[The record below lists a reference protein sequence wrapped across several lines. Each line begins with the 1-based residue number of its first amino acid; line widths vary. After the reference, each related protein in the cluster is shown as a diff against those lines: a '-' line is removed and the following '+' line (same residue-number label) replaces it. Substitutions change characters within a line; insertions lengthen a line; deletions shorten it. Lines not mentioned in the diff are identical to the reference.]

1 MRRLLFVIIFI
12 SQIIFCQVK
21 NNEDEKRHILIGG
34 TAHIGNGEIIEN
46 STIIIE
52 GEKIIA
58 IGPSDLVIVNKDRG
72 NIIDLKGKHIYP
84 SFILPNTT
92 LGLAEI
98 DAVRATRDEKETGNL
113 NPNVRSQI
121 AYNTESI
128 VSSTVRSN
136 GILIAQVTPRGGL
149 IAGTSSIMKLDGW
162 NWEDATYE
170 KDDGIHLYWPEQHD
184 YDHHG
189 HSHVFT
195 SSDSS
200 EEEEEENEVIQ
211 SIGTL
216 NNLFLEA
223 QKYSSL
229 NSKETDLRLQ
239 SLKDL
244 FVGKKKLYI
253 HVNGANGIKESV
265 LFAKKNSI
273 KKIVLVG
280 ASESW
285 RVTDFITRH
294 NIPIILGRVHSLPNY
309 LDDDIDHVT
318 QKTNGIK
325 LFISNPDNL
334 FTYNMTP
341 KAIYGTNIYNHF
353 FIFFVVLKIAIEP
366 VHLPIINPP
375 QYIDMYGV
383 ISESF
388 IIPSFKTLL
397 FNNSPKL
404 LPIVTSTP
412 TYMNIANIPN
422 KSCGYFIA
430 PQPIEFFLDSLF
442 TIINPILIIRND
454 NIVRYKMI
462 FSDFKERFSF

>member
-1 MRRLLFVIIFI
+1 MRRLLVVIIFI

-184 YDHHG
+184 YDYHG

-229 NSKETDLRLQ
+229 KSKETDLRLK
-239 SLKDL
+239 SLQDL

-285 RVTDFITRH
+285 RVTDFITSH

-309 LDDDIDHVT
+309 SDDHIDQPYKTPSILKESGILFCLDYSGDMPRMGSRNLPFLAGTTVAYGLNREEALQLITLNTAKILGIDDRTGSLETGKDA
-318 QKTNGIK
+318 N
-325 LFISNPDNL
+325 LFISTGDALDMISHNIEVLFLMGKKLSLDNHQ
-334 FTYNMTP
+334 T
-341 KAIYGTNIYNHF
+341 
-353 FIFFVVLKIAIEP
+353 
-366 VHLPIINPP
+366 
-375 QYIDMYGV
+375 
-383 ISESF
+383 
-388 IIPSFKTLL
+388 
-397 FNNSPKL
+397 KL
-404 LPIVTSTP
+404 
-412 TYMNIANIPN
+412 
-422 KSCGYFIA
+422 
-430 PQPIEFFLDSLF
+430 
-442 TIINPILIIRND
+442 
-454 NIVRYKMI
+454 YKK
-462 FSDFKERFSF
+462 FSKKFQLEK

>member
-309 LDDDIDHVT
+309 LDDDID
-318 QKTNGIK
+318 QPYKTPSILKESGILFCLDYSGDMPRMGSRNLPFLAGTTVAYGLNREEALQLITLNAAK
-325 LFISNPDNL
+325 ILGIDDRTGSLETGKDANLFISTGDALDMISHNIEVLFLMGKKLSLDNHQ
-334 FTYNMTP
+334 T
-341 KAIYGTNIYNHF
+341 
-353 FIFFVVLKIAIEP
+353 
-366 VHLPIINPP
+366 
-375 QYIDMYGV
+375 
-383 ISESF
+383 
-388 IIPSFKTLL
+388 
-397 FNNSPKL
+397 KL
-404 LPIVTSTP
+404 
-412 TYMNIANIPN
+412 
-422 KSCGYFIA
+422 
-430 PQPIEFFLDSLF
+430 
-442 TIINPILIIRND
+442 
-454 NIVRYKMI
+454 YKK
-462 FSDFKERFSF
+462 FSKKFQLEK

>member
-1 MRRLLFVIIFI
+1 MRRILAVIIFI
-12 SQIIFCQVK
+12 SQIVFCQEK

-58 IGPSDLVIVNKDRG
+58 IGPSDLVIVNTDRG
-72 NIIDLKGKHIYP
+72 NTIDLKGKHIYP

-98 DAVRATRDEKETGNL
+98 DAVRATRDERETGDL

-162 NWEDATYE
+162 NWEDATYHE
-170 KDDGIHLYWPEQHD
+170 DDGIHLYWPEQYSYD
-184 YDHHG
+184 YHG

-195 SSDSS
+195 SSDNS
-200 EEEEEENEVIQ
+200 EEEKEENEVFE
-211 SIGTL
+211 SISTL

-229 NSKETDLRLQ
+229 KNKETDLRLN
-239 SLKDL
+239 SLQDL
-244 FVGKKKLYI
+244 FIGKKKLYI

-285 RVTDFITRH
+285 RITDFITRH

-309 LDDDIDHVT
+309 SDDDID
-318 QKTNGIK
+318 QPYKTPSILKESGILFCLDYSGDMPRMGSRNLPFLAGTTVAYGLNK
-325 LFISNPDNL
+325 EEALQLITLNAAKILGIDDRTGSLETGKDANLFISTGDALDMISHNIEVLFLMGKKLSLDNHQ
-334 FTYNMTP
+334 T
-341 KAIYGTNIYNHF
+341 
-353 FIFFVVLKIAIEP
+353 
-366 VHLPIINPP
+366 
-375 QYIDMYGV
+375 
-383 ISESF
+383 
-388 IIPSFKTLL
+388 
-397 FNNSPKL
+397 KL
-404 LPIVTSTP
+404 
-412 TYMNIANIPN
+412 
-422 KSCGYFIA
+422 
-430 PQPIEFFLDSLF
+430 
-442 TIINPILIIRND
+442 
-454 NIVRYKMI
+454 YKK
-462 FSDFKERFSF
+462 FSKKFQLEK